1 MMKERIN
8 SLIKQYFTMKDLRRT
23 FSFVLPF
30 IMKRWKAYIVILLL
44 LGLDIYLTIAFAKY
58 YGQITDAAIHGGY
71 QQILSF
77 IPYGALLI
85 LLSIVSSV
93 SYTYFNMIA
102 TNGVKM
108 DIKNHFFHHV
118 LRLPAADTSNIRSGE
133 LMSHFSNDIHGVDGV
148 IGSNL
153 ISLVRLPIIY
163 IVVFFYLVNINL
175 TLCLV
180 SLIIAPIAALSGV
193 AFGLLLRRNG
203 RLIHRLVGNINSL
216 LNETFHGF
224 TVIRSFT
231 LEKLQYNKYAKQ
243 NKELFQLELENAKL
257 QSWYNTGGQILG
269 SITFMINLSV
279 GALFVSKG
287 VLTVGALLTFLNLVG
302 HLFYPITGM
311 ASLWAGF
318 QRSVAALERV
328 LAVLETPADLKNLP
342 SFEPSLKRVDSIQ
355 FHNVTFRYVEN
366 KNVLEHFHLEIPAGK
381 VVALVGPSG
390 AGKSTLFNLLQG
402 FYKPQSG
409 EIQIAGKSIKEF
421 SASELR
427 SSIAHVPQETFLFAG
442 TVRENLLIARPHVT
456 DKEMVEAAISA
467 EIHDF
472 ILALPN
478 GYDTQIGENG
488 IKLSGGQK
496 QRVAIARAILKDA
509 PILLLD
515 EATSSLDGE
524 TEYYVKEALE
534 ELMKDRTTIIIA
546 HRLST
551 IKNADVIMVMNDGKI
566 IQQGSHEELLGQK
579 GLYRKLNEALFSPNK
594 ARPLTLVSK

>member
-1 MMKERIN
+1 MMKERID

-23 FSFVLPF
+23 FSFVMPF

-193 AFGLLLRRNG
+193 AFGLLLRKNG
-203 RLIHRLVGNINSL
+203 RLIHRLVGNINSH

-328 LAVLETPADLKNLP
+328 LAVLETPADLKELP
-342 SFEPSLKRVDSIQ
+342 SFDPTMKLVDSIQ
-355 FHNVTFRYVEN
+355 FHNVTFSYVEN
-366 KNVLEHFHLEIPAGK
+366 KKVFEHFHFEIPAGK

-409 EIQIAGKSIKEF
+409 EIQIAGQSIKEF
-421 SASELR
+421 TASELR

-442 TVRENLLIARPHVT
+442 TVRENFLIARPNVT
-456 DKEMVEAAISA
+456 EKEMVDAAISA

-472 ILALPN
+472 ILTLPN
-478 GYDTQIGENG
+478 GYETQIGENG
-488 IKLSGGQK
+488 MKLSGGQK
-496 QRVAIARAILKDA
+496 QRVAIARAILKDS

-515 EATSSLDGE
+515 EATSALDGE
-524 TEYYVKEALE
+524 TEYYVKEALD
-534 ELMKDRTTIIIA
+534 ELMKGRTTIVIA

-551 IKNADVIMVMNDGKI
+551 IQNADVIMVMNNGKI
-566 IQQGSHEELLGQK
+566 VQQGTHEELLGQK
-579 GLYRKLNEALFSPNK
+579 GLYRKLNETSFRSNK
-594 ARPLTLVSK
+594 GTPLSLVSK